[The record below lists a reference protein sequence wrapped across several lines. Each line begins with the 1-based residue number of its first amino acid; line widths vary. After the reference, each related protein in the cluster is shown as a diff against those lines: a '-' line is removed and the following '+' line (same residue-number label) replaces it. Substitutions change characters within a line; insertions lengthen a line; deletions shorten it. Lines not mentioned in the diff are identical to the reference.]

1 VNRSIGRV
9 AAVVLV
15 LFGALFVNLNV
26 ITLIQA
32 DDLAT
37 HPANRRLI
45 IREYSIER
53 GPIVVGEE
61 AIARSVATETG
72 DLRYLRTYPE
82 GRLYA
87 HLTGYYSFLLQR
99 SGLESVLN
107 EDLTGR
113 STEEVAQNLGEL
125 LGASDRAG
133 NAVLLTIDP
142 AVQRAAAD
150 ALGDVTGAVV
160 AVDPTSGAVLA
171 SYSNPT
177 FDPNPL
183 SSHDAAEI
191 RQTWEALN
199 EDAARPLA
207 DRALRETYPPGST
220 FKLVTAAAA
229 LEAGV
234 QPDDLFDDPE
244 RFDVP
249 QTSSDIGNFGGGRCN
264 GGEPLTLA
272 HALRVS
278 CNTTFVELALDL
290 GDEGL
295 ADQAERF
302 GFNNDVPFE
311 LGVARSAIPREQDP
325 PSVAQSG
332 IGQRDVRATPMQ
344 MALLTASIA
353 NGGQLVRPHI
363 VQTVRDP
370 SGSQLRGPAGA
381 SWDVGPSGD
390 TPVSP
395 RTAEQLRRMMIDV
408 VDNGT
413 GSRAAIGGVEVGGK
427 TGTAQTAADGN
438 PTVWFVGF
446 AGQEVAVAVVLPNS
460 SQDATGGALAAPIA
474 RAVMQAAV
482 DG

>member
-45 IREYSIER
+45 IREYAIER

-72 DLRYLRTYPE
+72 DLRYLRTYADGP
-82 GRLYA
+82 LYA

-99 SGLESVLN
+99 AGLESSLN

-133 NAVLLTIDP
+133 NSVQLTIDP

-150 ALGDVTGAVV
+150 ALGDVVGAVV
-160 AVDPTSGAVLA
+160 AVEPTTGAVLA
-171 SYSNPT
+171 SYANPT
-177 FDPNPL
+177 YDPNPL

-191 RQTWEALN
+191 RETWEALN
-199 EDAARPLA
+199 EDASRPLV

-234 QPDDLFDDPE
+234 QPDDRFDDPE

-249 QTSSDIGNFGGGRCN
+249 QTSADIGNFGGGVCAD
-264 GGEPLTLA
+264 GSSITLA
-272 HALRVS
+272 DALRVS
-278 CNTTFVELALDL
+278 CNTTFAELALEL

-302 GFNNDVPFE
+302 GFNSEVPYE
-311 LGVARSAIPREQDP
+311 LGVAVSAIPREQDL

-353 NGGQLVRPHI
+353 NGGQLVRPHV
-363 VQTVRDP
+363 VQAVRDP
-370 SGSQLRGPAGA
+370 SGRQLRGPAGA
-381 SWDVGPSGD
+381 SWNVGPSGD

-408 VDNGT
+408 VEDGT
-413 GSRAAIGGVEVGGK
+413 GTRAQISGVEVGGK
-427 TGTAQTAADGN
+427 TGTAQTGGD

-446 AGQEVAVAVVLPNS
+446 AGQDVAVAVVLPS
-460 SQDATGGALAAPIA
+460 SSEDATGGALAAPIA
-474 RAVMQAAV
+474 RAVMEAAL
-482 DG
+482 GG

>member
-45 IREYSIER
+45 IREYAIER
-53 GPIVVGEE
+53 GPMVVGED
-61 AIARSVATETG
+61 AVARSVATEGG

-82 GRLYA
+82 GPLYA

-99 SGLESVLN
+99 AGLESSLN

-133 NAVLLTIDP
+133 NAVLLTIDA

-160 AVDPTSGAVLA
+160 ALDPTTGAVLA
-171 SYSNPT
+171 SYANPT
-177 FDPNPL
+177 YDPNPL
-183 SSHDAAEI
+183 SSHDAGEI

-199 EDAARPLA
+199 ADPSRPLV

-234 QPDDLFDDPE
+234 QPDDTFADPE

-249 QTSSDIGNFGGGRCN
+249 QTSADIGNFGGGRCAD
-264 GGEPLTLA
+264 GRSITLA
-272 HALRVS
+272 NAMRVS
-278 CNTTFVELALDL
+278 CNTTFAELALDL
-290 GDEGL
+290 GAEGI

-302 GFNNDVPFE
+302 GFNSEVPYE
-311 LGVARSAIPREQDP
+311 LGVAVSEIPREQDL

-353 NGGQLVRPHI
+353 NGGQLVRPHV
-363 VQTVRDP
+363 VQAVRDP
-370 SGSQLRGPAGA
+370 SGRQLRGPAGA
-381 SWDVGPSGD
+381 SWDPGTGD
-390 TPVSP
+390 APVSP

-408 VDNGT
+408 VENGT
-413 GSRAAIGGVEVGGK
+413 GTRAAIGGVEVGGK
-427 TGTAQTAADGN
+427 TGTAQTGGD

-446 AGQEVAVAVVLPNS
+446 AGQDVAVAVVLPDS
-460 SQDATGGALAAPIA
+460 SEDATGGALAAPIA
-474 RAVMQAAV
+474 RAVMQAAL

>member
-1 VNRSIGRV
+1 MNRAIGRV

-26 ITLIQA
+26 ITLLQA
-32 DDLAT
+32 DDLAN

-45 IREYSIER
+45 IREYAIER

-61 AIARSVATETG
+61 AIARSVPTETG
-72 DLRYLRTYPE
+72 DLRYLRTYADGP
-82 GRLYA
+82 LYA
-87 HLTGYYSFLLQR
+87 HITGYYSFLLQR
-99 SGLESVLN
+99 AGLESTLN

-133 NAVLLTIDP
+133 NTVLLTIDP
-142 AVQRAAAD
+142 DVQRAAAD
-150 ALGDVTGAVV
+150 ALGDVVGAVV
-160 AVDPTSGAVLA
+160 AIEPNSGAVLA
-171 SYSNPT
+171 SYANPT
-177 FDPNPL
+177 YDPNPL

-191 RQTWEALN
+191 RTTWEALN
-199 EDAARPLA
+199 ADESRPLV

-234 QPDDLFDDPE
+234 QPEDEFEDPE

-249 QTSSDIGNFGGGRCN
+249 QTSADIGNFGGGRCN

-278 CNTTFVELALDL
+278 CNTTFAELALDL
-290 GDEGL
+290 GADGL

-302 GFNNDVPFE
+302 GFNAEVPYE
-311 LGVARSAIPREQDP
+311 LGVAQSFIPRDQDV

-363 VQTVRDP
+363 VQSVRDP
-370 SGSQLRGPAGA
+370 AGQQLRGPAGA
-381 SWDVGPSGD
+381 AWELRGSGD

-395 RTAEQLRRMMIDV
+395 RTAEQLRRMMVDV
-408 VDNGT
+408 VADGT
-413 GSRAAIGGVEVGGK
+413 GSRARIDGVEVGGK
-427 TGTAQTAADGN
+427 TGTAQTGGD

-446 AGQEVAVAVVLPNS
+446 AGDDVAVAVVLPDS

-474 RAVMQAAV
+474 RAVMAAAL
-482 DG
+482 DR

>member
-1 VNRSIGRV
+1 MNRSIGRV

-26 ITLIQA
+26 ITLLQA

-45 IREYSIER
+45 IREYAIER

-72 DLRYLRTYPE
+72 DLRYLRTYADGP
-82 GRLYA
+82 LYA
-87 HLTGYYSFLLQR
+87 HITGYYSFLLQR
-99 SGLESVLN
+99 SGLESSLN

-133 NAVLLTIDP
+133 NAVVLTIDP
-142 AVQRAAAD
+142 AVQQAAAD
-150 ALGDVTGAVV
+150 ALGGVTGAVV
-160 AVDPTSGAVLA
+160 ALDPSSGAVLA
-171 SYSNPT
+171 SYANPT
-177 FDPNPL
+177 YDPNPL

-191 RQTWEALN
+191 RQTWEELN
-199 EDAARPLA
+199 ADESRPLV
-207 DRALRETYPPGST
+207 DRALRETFPPGST
-220 FKLVTAAAA
+220 FKLITAAAA

-234 QPDDLFDDPE
+234 QPDDRFEDPAA
-244 RFDVP
+244 FDVP
-249 QTSSDIGNFGGGRCN
+249 QTTADIRNFGGGRCN
-264 GGEPLTLA
+264 DGQPLTLA
-272 HALRVS
+272 HAIRVS
-278 CNTTFVELALDL
+278 CNTTFAELALQL
-290 GDEGL
+290 GAEGL

-302 GFNNDVPFE
+302 GFNNQVPFE
-311 LGVARSAIPREQDP
+311 LPVATSAIPREQDL

-353 NGGQLVRPHI
+353 NGGQLVRPHL
-363 VQTVRDP
+363 VASVRDP
-370 SGSQLRGPAGA
+370 AGRQLRGPAGA
-381 SWDVGPSGD
+381 AWEIRGSGD

-395 RTAEQLRRMMIDV
+395 RTAEQLRRMMVDV
-408 VDNGT
+408 VENGT
-413 GSRAAIGGVEVGGK
+413 GTRAAIDGVEVGGK
-427 TGTAQTAADGN
+427 TGTAQTGGD

-446 AGQEVAVAVVLPNS
+446 AGDDVAVAVVLPS
-460 SQDATGGALAAPIA
+460 SSEDATGGALAAPIA
-474 RAVMQAAV
+474 RSVMQAAL
-482 DG
+482 DR